1 VRAVDCEMDSLPGAQ
16 LDTDGYHGQDKVVV
30 DEDRHV
36 IVGASFI
43 GPQVGDLLHSA
54 TIALVGQVSSE
65 RLWHA
70 EPPFPTVNEV
80 WISLFENYGL

>member
-1 VRAVDCEMDSLPGAQ
+1 MDSLPGAP

-54 TIALVGQVSSE
+54 TICRTA
-65 RLWHA
+65 
-70 EPPFPTVNEV
+70 
-80 WISLFENYGL
+80 ISYRE